1 MTVNVLF
8 TQFAPVKMFC
18 LIVFATLLPIG
29 LAGCSQEAEI
39 SSYTTPKPD
48 DVHAENHL
56 AESERPERTA
66 PAATP
71 PAQNEEAAKPAR
83 MYAAIVPD
91 GDQNWFYKMTGPVEP
106 VGQIVPQLAEFVRSV
121 TYNEGKPVWTLPE
134 GWQEQPGNQFR
145 YATLVVP
152 VGDAT
157 QEFTVSALP
166 ASGDISTDVVINI
179 NRWNG
184 QLGLGEITTSDLE
197 AASEDATAKLA
208 KTKAGEKTVYSIN
221 IVGEQSAGGMGRPP
235 FAR

>member
-39 SSYTTPKPD
+39 SSYTTPKPH

-71 PAQNEEAAKPAR
+71 PAQNEEAPKPAR

>member
-1 MTVNVLF
+1 MNVFF
-8 TQFAPVKMFC
+8 TQFAEMKMFS
-18 LIVFATLLPIG
+18 LLSLATVLLFGLMIG
-29 LAGCSQEAEI
+29 CANEAEI
-39 SSYTTPKPD
+39 SSYTTPKPE

-66 PAATP
+66 PAMTL
-71 PAQNEEAAKPAR
+71 PAQAEPAAKPAR
-83 MYAAIVPD
+83 MYAAIVPN
-91 GDQNWFYKMTGPVEP
+91 GDQNWFYKMTGPVES
-106 VGQIVPQLAEFVRSV
+106 VGQIVPQLAEFVSSV

-166 ASGDISTDVVINI
+166 ASGDITTDVVINI

-197 AASEDATAKLA
+197 AAGEDPTAKLA
-208 KTKAGEKTVYSIN
+208 KIKSGEQAIYSIN
-221 IVGEQSAGGMGRPP
+221 IVGEQSSGGMGRPP

>member
-1 MTVNVLF
+1 MTVNLLF

-71 PAQNEEAAKPAR
+71 PAQNEEAPKPAR